1 MDPLPK
7 KASATAP
14 KIQISWGEL
23 IDRITILEIKMQR
36 LNSKGAVENVGRE
49 LAMLNSIANDGLSR
63 HLDIETLKQQL
74 RSVNESLWDIEDKIR
89 AKEEA
94 KSFDQE
100 FIALA
105 RSVYMDNDK
114 RGNLKRQI
122 NALLNSDLVEEKQYT
137 PYSA

>member
-1 MDPLPK
+1 
-7 KASATAP
+7 
-14 KIQISWGEL
+14 
-23 IDRITILEIKMQR
+23 MQR
-36 LNSKGAVENVGRE
+36 LNSKGAIENVGRE

-63 HLDIETLKQQL
+63 RLDIETLKQQL
-74 RSVNESLWDIEDKIR
+74 RSVNEALWDIEDKIR